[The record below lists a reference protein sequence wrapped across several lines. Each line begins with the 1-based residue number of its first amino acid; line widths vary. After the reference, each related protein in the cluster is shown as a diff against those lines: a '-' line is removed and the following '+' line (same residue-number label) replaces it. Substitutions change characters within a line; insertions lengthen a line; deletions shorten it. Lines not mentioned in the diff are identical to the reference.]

1 MHMGPCMALASMGD
15 YATMELGLPSV
26 GSALGFA
33 STVCNF
39 RPNGTGPK
47 SLTMNMSAGS
57 GGGGRVLPRFLHPK
71 STMSKASLTFW
82 GRQNSEA
89 IVESLTTGRLGSLNV
104 GKLIMKPNGVIM
116 NGNTRVKI
124 LQDRGFDLMKLWG
137 LLD

>member
-1 MHMGPCMALASMGD
+1 MGPCMALASMGD